1 MLITN
6 PCQFFRK
13 RQKASKKRLRSRV
26 VCPNCKIQFVS
37 EKSAKYK
44 NHKHFCSNE
53 HAQIQDMPSEDYR
66 LSFGKLNINMSA
78 RLLKLTIWPLPNVN
92 IRNSYLL
99 QKKRL
104 FWDHQQMSLILIK
117 LENVHFADSLDTLN
131 LRYINTEICLLA
143 LHIWSFLFVPTVSLL
158 QSQIYAFFI
167 FILLHMLQWWKRF
180 KLKTIINNYVFIN
193 WQNWQRCW
201 QILI

>member
-1 MLITN
+1 MKTLNTKITN
-6 PCQFFRK
+6 
-13 RQKASKKRLRSRV
+13 
-26 VCPNCKIQFVS
+26 I
-37 EKSAKYK
+37 
-44 NHKHFCSNE
+44 FCSNE

-99 QKKRL
+99 QKQL

-117 LENVHFADSLDTLN
+117 LESVHFADALDTLN
-131 LRYINTEICLLA
+131 LSYINTEICLLA

-158 QSQIYAFFI
+158 ESQIYAFFI
-167 FILLHMLQWWKRF
+167 FILLILCWSYKKSILKSRKNDIQF
-180 KLKTIINNYVFIN
+180 KTFWLF
-193 WQNWQRCW
+193 
-201 QILI
+201 